1 MSLPP
6 QHSHHWDISAGGY
19 EFGWGTSPDA
29 AIGKEPT
36 KHSTA
41 TTTFSPALI
50 AIVAVLGSALLVVSY
65 YKIFVKYCK
74 ASRWRPSFRRRR
86 RSFDFEEN
94 IQVDAYSLEGFQDP
108 EGWQIITHSYGLDEA
123 VIRSIPLCRFT
134 KAEKLID
141 SMECA
146 VCLVEFQENEALR
159 LLPKCSHAFH
169 INCIDVWLR
178 SHANCPLCRAN
189 IVYVESPFVPA
200 MASRIRPSLEHGM
213 AGVVHD
219 SFRSEDSAA
228 IGAYNAARSSAERMN
243 NVDFQD
249 IVDIGQQCT
258 GLDLEAEGSE
268 HADGLNTRSII
279 LELGGDETIAGSK
292 GDPIMENGT
301 LSELLPTLSRS
312 YSFGSSGNEH
322 YNFTSRDSRT
332 HLLDSL
338 PVTDSTASP
347 WRYRRTFR
355 WSKRFSSP
363 FNSKGRFSLNPRAL
377 KSPFFR
383 RGSSSSTNFSSMFAL
398 SPARDYYNNSRRSMG
413 DYRHAGLTRARG
425 GSLSPPFIRVGRSE
439 SSTRFQSMTSPLF
452 VKRSF
457 SVLTSSRLRTGDPE
471 ALLSPDRFNRRD

>member
-1 MSLPP
+1 
-6 QHSHHWDISAGGY
+6 
-19 EFGWGTSPDA
+19 
-29 AIGKEPT
+29 
-36 KHSTA
+36 
-41 TTTFSPALI
+41 
-50 AIVAVLGSALLVVSY
+50 
-65 YKIFVKYCK
+65 
-74 ASRWRPSFRRRR
+74 
-86 RSFDFEEN
+86 
-94 IQVDAYSLEGFQDP
+94 
-108 EGWQIITHSYGLDEA
+108 
-123 VIRSIPLCRFT
+123 
-134 KAEKLID
+134 
-141 SMECA
+141 
-146 VCLVEFQENEALR
+146 
-159 LLPKCSHAFH
+159 
-169 INCIDVWLR
+169 
-178 SHANCPLCRAN
+178 
-189 IVYVESPFVPA
+189 
-200 MASRIRPSLEHGM
+200 
-213 AGVVHD
+213 
-219 SFRSEDSAA
+219 
-228 IGAYNAARSSAERMN
+228 
-243 NVDFQD
+243 
-249 IVDIGQQCT
+249 
-258 GLDLEAEGSE
+258 
-268 HADGLNTRSII
+268 
-279 LELGGDETIAGSK
+279 
-292 GDPIMENGT
+292 MENGP